1 MDFGS
6 ASVASI
12 QSSMATANVTSSQFA
27 AVLANE
33 ADAVVAVDRANA
45 APSDADDDIKSERVL
60 PSETECEAV
69 LQAGVQGVQGVTSI
83 WSPRALALAY
93 ALVWGLFFVLL
104 MQMQSLATL
113 SAFITSDFGFHSLTP
128 TIAVVAN
135 VVAGVLLLPVSRLID
150 IFGRPHG
157 LAYAAIVA
165 TLGMIIMAAAKNIET
180 TAAAEVFLVVGQNA
194 LFYTI
199 KWAALTCLGI
209 YCSSYFHTS
218 IFVADTSSL
227 KSRALAL
234 AFASSP
240 NLVVVWVVGYFND
253 AFINGP
259 GWRWGF
265 GTFAFINPFVTLPLF
280 ALILFYT
287 RKAKKAGLVG
297 KRQR

>member
-12 QSSMATANVTSSQFA
+12 QSSMVTANVTSSQFA

-33 ADAVVAVDRANA
+33 ADAVIAVDRANA
-45 APSDADDDIKSERVL
+45 APIDAAGDIKSENTL
-60 PSETECEAV
+60 SSEAEGEAV
-69 LQAGVQGVQGVTSI
+69 LQAGVQGVQGVTSM

-93 ALVWGLFFVLL
+93 ALVWILFFVLL

-113 SAFITSDFGFHSLTP
+113 SAFITSDFGFHSVTP

-199 KWAALTCLGI
+199 K
-209 YCSSYFHTS
+209 
-218 IFVADTSSL
+218 
-227 KSRALAL
+227 
-234 AFASSP
+234 
-240 NLVVVWVVGYFND
+240 
-253 AFINGP
+253 
-259 GWRWGF
+259 
-265 GTFAFINPFVTLPLF
+265 
-280 ALILFYT
+280 
-287 RKAKKAGLVG
+287 
-297 KRQR
+297 